1 MVLGKL
7 GSVVNIKYPSAQFLK
22 KISIYVSGT
31 FTRPIS
37 HVGLPVASVNS
48 MATFLELPQELRAN
62 IYRWIFVG
70 ERLQCRHYSGS
81 TRDERWRWRRWTDDW
96 DRFRQAK
103 CTTILFTSRQ
113 CLCESRPLL
122 LDFARINIS
131 EDIDPWYCNIKSLV
145 LSPAMLKHVHLD
157 VDELLDRFTTN
168 RGCPATDKDPIRK
181 CLLKLE
187 NLQSLTFMCDEGYG
201 FDVGPEMEN
210 GWITDKGIDAIKKK
224 PNRLL
229 GLNDLGTHGMCHTPI
244 AFYAVA
250 AIIKASKTRNQSFR
264 LMAVVD
270 VSDTSSDLESSEEEF
285 DSEAS
290 DEELSPSP
298 RIHMVSTASTAKI
311 R

>member
-1 MVLGKL
+1 
-7 GSVVNIKYPSAQFLK
+7 
-22 KISIYVSGT
+22 
-31 FTRPIS
+31 
-37 HVGLPVASVNS
+37 
-48 MATFLELPQELRAN
+48 
-62 IYRWIFVG
+62 
-70 ERLQCRHYSGS
+70 
-81 TRDERWRWRRWTDDW
+81 
-96 DRFRQAK
+96 
-103 CTTILFTSRQ
+103 
-113 CLCESRPLL
+113 
-122 LDFARINIS
+122 
-131 EDIDPWYCNIKSLV
+131 
-145 LSPAMLKHVHLD
+145 MLKHVHLD

-168 RGCPATDKDPIRK
+168 RGCPATDKDPIQK

-201 FDVGPEMEN
+201 FDLSPEMEN

-229 GLNDLGTHGMCHTPI
+229 GLNDLGTHGMCLTPI

-250 AIIKASKTRNQSFR
+250 AIIKAWKTRNQSFR

-298 RIHMVSTASTAKI
+298 RIDMVSTASTTKI